1 MFVFLPLLL
10 ALNAIS
16 RLVDPAGAAVIRR
29 KDVHRHNAAI
39 VKRNLEARAKEEVL
53 LRPIDIDYLHH
64 SFNRRSDVPKLD
76 DYSRLD
82 PSVRELLMY
91 GAPFGMDLA
100 SCS

>member
-1 MFVFLPLLL
+1 MNV
-10 ALNAIS
+10 IS
-16 RLVDPAGAAVIRR
+16 RLVDPAGAAAIRQ

-39 VKRNLEARAKEEVL
+39 VKRNLETRAKEEVL

-64 SFNRRSDVPKLD
+64 SLNRRSDVPKLD

-91 GAPFGMDLA
+91 GAPFGMDSA